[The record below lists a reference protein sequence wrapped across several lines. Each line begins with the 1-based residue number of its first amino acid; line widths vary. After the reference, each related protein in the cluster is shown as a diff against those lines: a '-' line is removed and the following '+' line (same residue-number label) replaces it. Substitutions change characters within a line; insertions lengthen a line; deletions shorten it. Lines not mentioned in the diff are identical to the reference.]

1 MNYSKE
7 QLINYLEDYKGILNK
22 EIIDYLNSIIEL
34 DFSVIKK
41 NISDKD
47 RKVLEQLEIYKQASI
62 YNVYNRAINVIS
74 NKGISPVVS
83 KFPII
88 VPKKIEVSIPGKFKN
103 IKIFSLDNNLSDK
116 IDEYKVSKIFDINL
130 YQTLEGEK
138 VRLEEINRL
147 NNKMDYL
154 KDIISSYSIG
164 EDINLESP
172 NTFWLTHVREEIL
185 KYKIMVEQLQNKK
198 EISDLEKE
206 EIEIRKKYY
215 ELLLDDYGLNNDSF
229 SEEENSFIN
238 IEESN
243 SRLNK
248 TLYKRIP
255 GTTIKNNIK
264 YI

>member
-1 MNYSKE
+1 MNSSKE
-7 QLINYLEDYKGILNK
+7 ELLKNLVEYKGILNT

-88 VPKKIEVSIPGKFKN
+88 VPKKVEVSIPGKFKN

-198 EISDLEKE
+198 EISDIEKE